1 MKKVLYILSIVLLA
15 LVSCKK
21 DDVQVKTPV
30 FNIEN
35 IVLGTTTVQITVK
48 CDYPS
53 VFKSVNGVISTNSDM
68 SNSQIVAAEML
79 GLEFTVT
86 FTNLNPNTKYYYYY
100 EYANGMDESLKS
112 DIWNFTTNENS
123 LPIVTTTD
131 ITYITATSAISGG
144 DVTDDGGLEITAR
157 GVCWSTLHNP
167 TISNQHTSDG
177 SGSGLFTSNLTGLTQ
192 NVKYYVRAYAT
203 NSKGTNYGNEKEFT
217 TIAGLATVTTNSIT
231 NITATS
237 AVCGGN
243 VTSDSGYGVTARG
256 VCWSTN
262 QNPTI
267 DDQHTTDGSGTGS
280 FTSSITGLTQNVKYY
295 VRAYATNSNGT
306 NYGNEK
312 EFTTIEGLPSV
323 TTNNITN
330 ITKTSAVCGG
340 NVTTD
345 GGFTVSARG
354 VCWSITQNP
363 TIGDQHT
370 TDGSGTGTF
379 TSSITG
385 LSPNTK
391 YYVRAYA
398 TNSNGTN
405 YGSQK
410 EMTTLQQA
418 PEGAIDGMFSVS
430 ATKQVWF
437 SMGNLQY
444 KASTNTWRFA
454 ENQYDYIGEN
464 NSNISQ
470 SYSNWIDLFAFGSGN
485 NPTYIGNPQYPTPFS
500 TDWGVNAISN
510 GGNQA
515 NYWRSLTYN
524 ELNYVVNTRSTPSGT
539 RYAKAKVN
547 GINGL
552 ILLPDN
558 WDNSNYNLSNIN
570 TSNVD
575 YSTNVISLSVWNNTF
590 ETNGAVFL
598 PASGTRNGTNVVS
611 VGEVGAYW
619 SANYEVSHYHGYT
632 LKFNA
637 SNVLV
642 DANQYYWTAGCS
654 VRLVRDVE

>member
-1 MKKVLYILSIVLLA
+1 MKRTLYILSIVLLA
-15 LVSCKK
+15 LLSCKK

-30 FNIEN
+30 FNTEN

-48 CDYPS
+48 YDYPA
-53 VFKSVNGVISTNSDM
+53 VLKTVNGVISTNSDM
-68 SNSQIVAAEML
+68 SNSQITAAEML

-131 ITYITATSAISGG
+131 ITNITATSAISGG
-144 DVTDDGGLEITAR
+144 YVTDDGGLEITAR

-167 TISNQHTSDG
+167 TISDQHTSDG
-177 SGSGLFTSNLTGLTQ
+177 SGSGSFTSN
-192 NVKYYVRAYAT
+192 
-203 NSKGTNYGNEKEFT
+203 
-217 TIAGLATVTTNSIT
+217 
-231 NITATS
+231 
-237 AVCGGN
+237 
-243 VTSDSGYGVTARG
+243 
-256 VCWSTN
+256 
-262 QNPTI
+262 
-267 DDQHTTDGSGTGS
+267 
-280 FTSSITGLTQNVKYY
+280 ITGLTQNVKYY

-306 NYGNEK
+306 NYGAQK

-410 EMTTLQQA
+410 EMTTLQEA

-515 NYWRSLTYN
+515 NYWRLLTYN

-558 WDNSNYNLSNIN
+558 WDNSNYKLSNIN

-575 YSTNVISLSVWNNTF
+575 YSTNEISLSVWNNTF

>member
-21 DDVQVKTPV
+21 DDAKVQTPV
-30 FNIEN
+30 FSNED

-48 CDYPS
+48 YDYPA
-53 VFKSVNGVISTNSDM
+53 VLKTVNGVISTNSDM
-68 SNSQIVAAEML
+68 GNPQTIAAEMS
-79 GLEFTVT
+79 GLEFKIT
-86 FTNLNPNTKYYYYY
+86 FTNLNSQTMYYYYY
-100 EYANGMDESLKS
+100 EYSNGMDEGLKS
-112 DIWNFTTNENS
+112 DIWNFTTNDYY
-123 LPIVTTTD
+123 LPIVTTSDITD
-131 ITYITATSAISGG
+131 ITRTSARCGG
-144 DVTDDGGLEITAR
+144 EVIDDGGLEISAR
-157 GVCWSTLHNP
+157 GLCWGTNHNP
-167 TISNQHTSDG
+167 TISNEHTTNGG
-177 SGSGLFTSNLTGLTQ
+177 SHGTFTS
-192 NVKYYVRAYAT
+192 Y
-203 NSKGTNYGNEKEFT
+203 
-217 TIAGLATVTTNSIT
+217 
-231 NITATS
+231 
-237 AVCGGN
+237 
-243 VTSDSGYGVTARG
+243 
-256 VCWSTN
+256 
-262 QNPTI
+262 
-267 DDQHTTDGSGTGS
+267 
-280 FTSSITGLTQNVKYY
+280 ITGLT
-295 VRAYATNSNGT
+295 AT
-306 NYGNEK
+306 
-312 EFTTIEGLPSV
+312 
-323 TTNNITN
+323 
-330 ITKTSAVCGG
+330 
-340 NVTTD
+340 
-345 GGFTVSARG
+345 
-354 VCWSITQNP
+354 
-363 TIGDQHT
+363 
-370 TDGSGTGTF
+370 
-379 TSSITG
+379 
-385 LSPNTK
+385 TK

-398 TNSNGTN
+398 TNSCGTS
-405 YGSQK
+405 YGDEK
-410 EMTTLQQA
+410 EMTTLIG
-418 PEGAIDGMFSVS
+418 PPVGAIDGLFSIS
-430 ATKQVWF
+430 AANQVWF

-454 ENQYDYIGEN
+454 ENQYDCIGEN
-464 NSNISQ
+464 NANISQ
-470 SYSNWIDLFAFGSGN
+470 SYSDWIDLFAFGSGN
-485 NPTYIGNPQYPTPFS
+485 IPIYIGNPQYPTPLS
-500 TDWGVNAISN
+500 TDWGGNAISN

-524 ELNYVVNTRSTPSGT
+524 ELNYAVNTRSTPSGT

>member
-131 ITYITATSAISGG
+131 ITNITATSAISGG
-144 DVTDDGGLEITAR
+144 YVTDDGGLEITAR

-167 TISNQHTSDG
+167 TISDQHTSDG
-177 SGSGLFTSNLTGLTQ
+177 SGSGSFTSN
-192 NVKYYVRAYAT
+192 
-203 NSKGTNYGNEKEFT
+203 
-217 TIAGLATVTTNSIT
+217 
-231 NITATS
+231 
-237 AVCGGN
+237 
-243 VTSDSGYGVTARG
+243 
-256 VCWSTN
+256 
-262 QNPTI
+262 
-267 DDQHTTDGSGTGS
+267 
-280 FTSSITGLTQNVKYY
+280 ITGLTQNVKYY

-306 NYGNEK
+306 NYGAQK

-418 PEGAIDGMFSVS
+418 PEGAIDGMFSVN